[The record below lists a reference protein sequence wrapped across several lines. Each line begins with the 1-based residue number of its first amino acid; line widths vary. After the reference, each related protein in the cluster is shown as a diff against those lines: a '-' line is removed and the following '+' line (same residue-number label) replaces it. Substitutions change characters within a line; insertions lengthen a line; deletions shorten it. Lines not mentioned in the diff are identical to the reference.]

1 MSEAMPQHVNTK
13 RRRADILR
21 LKFRGKGHYYC
32 TLRRWPRWTID
43 DMAFLLGS
51 LAKDYD
57 QEQVGCPKRRFTKQ
71 EVANLVFWVLYKQR
85 PPWPDNKLIARMTLK
100 QAKFLEYLFSP
111 IALGNATKAAR
122 LAGYRHPKQRG
133 YELWKRLRSS

>member
-1 MSEAMPQHVNTK
+1 MSEANSPNSET
-13 RRRADILR
+13 RPRRADVLR
-21 LKFRGKGHYYC
+21 MNLRGKGHYWC
-32 TLRRWPRWTID
+32 SVRTWPRWTMDEI
-43 DMAFLLGS
+43 AFLLTS

-57 QEQVGCPKRRFTKQ
+57 QEAVGCPKRRFTKQ
-71 EVANLVFWVLYKQR
+71 EVANIVYWVLYRQR
-85 PPWPDNKLIARMTLK
+85 PPWPDDKLIARMTVK

-133 YELWKRLRSS
+133 HELWKLLRRS